1 LSIQNLAQKRHLQTS
16 TTTGSDNTD
25 VNNGNSLMFSKSART
40 GVIKEI
46 NPKKSAKNQDFLS
59 YRYNIYHESSYNSTT
74 SQYDQPKGAQ
84 KKAPNFIDSHYPNS
98 RDAQKNFLM
107 EQTNAILYSNP
118 PKFFSSKNVNDNLSS
133 ATDKSNSPCKQP
145 LTPTLNGPL
154 STSYKNNKNDNSV
167 ASIENSVRNLQREE
181 FGLNCTNQQSL
192 ELTRQTN
199 KLLRESDVFFGR
211 KEKN

>member
-1 LSIQNLAQKRHLQTS
+1 MQNLVQKGHLQTS
-16 TTTGSDNTD
+16 TTTGSDNID
-25 VNNGNSLMFSKSART
+25 VNNGNSLMFSKSVQT

-46 NPKKSAKNQDFLS
+46 NQKKSAKNPDFLS
-59 YRYNIYHESSYNSTT
+59 NRYNIYQESSYNSTT
-74 SQYDQPKGAQ
+74 SHYDQPKGAQ
-84 KKAPNFIDSHYPNS
+84 KKAPNFIDSSYPNS
-98 RDAQKNFLM
+98 RDAQKNFIM

-118 PKFFSSKNVNDNLSS
+118 PKFFSNKNVNDNLIRV
-133 ATDKSNSPCKQP
+133 TDKSSSPGKHQ
-145 LTPTLNGPL
+145 LTPTLKGPL
-154 STSYKNNKNDNSV
+154 STSFKKDKNDSSV
-167 ASIENSVRNLQREE
+167 ASIENSRRNLQHEE